1 MRNVVLGTVVGFVV
15 VWMFSSSEPRP
26 NQLFAQIY
34 PATAGADAVSASGD
48 LIALGSD
55 VAEGRQQVTV
65 IDPRSLVMTVYHI
78 EHATGTISLKSVR
91 NIRADLLM
99 DEYNTASP
107 LPREIR
113 AILKQKQ

>member
-1 MRNVVLGTVVGFVV
+1 MRNVVFGTVVGFVV
-15 VWMFSSSEPRP
+15 VCVSSSTEPQP
-26 NQLFAQIY
+26 NQLLAQN
-34 PATAGADAVSASGD
+34 PALTAAHAVSASGD

-65 IDPRSLVMTVYHI
+65 IDTRSLVMTVYHI
-78 EHATGTISLKSVR
+78 EHATGTIALKSVR
-91 NIRADLLM
+91 NIQADLLM

>member
-1 MRNVVLGTVVGFVV
+1 MRNVVLGIVAGFVV
-15 VWMFSSSEPRP
+15 VWVFSSSERQP
-26 NQLFAQIY
+26 NQLFAQY

-65 IDPRSLVMTVYHI
+65 IDPRSLVMTVYHV

-99 DEYNTASP
+99 DVYNTASP

>member
-15 VWMFSSSEPRP
+15 VWVFSSSEPRP
-26 NQLFAQIY
+26 NQLFAQL
-34 PATAGADAVSASGD
+34 PATVGADAVSASGD

-65 IDPRSLVMTVYHI
+65 IDSRSLVMTVYHI

-91 NIRADLLM
+91 NIRADLLL